1 MSPPIKV
8 TNEEARK
15 AYHIRTSSQFLIF
28 GLFVVFYV
36 FLEFFRMFFELI
48 STEFLTE
55 IFDRFFDWFWLV
67 TTGFWPIDDQL
78 KIHSIFY
85 FFIFS
90 LFFVI
95 FNSDFSLF
103 FRPFDSISIQCTII
117 VTIFLVGLLLRGLSD
132 FYGSVYLILAILV
145 NLGGIFSMV
154 PEKSVR
160 YNECVTK

>member
-15 AYHIRTSSQFLIF
+15 AYHIRTSSQFLI
-28 GLFVVFYV
+28 LVYSVVFSFFYADFDRV
-36 FLEFFRMFFELI
+36 FVWDFRDFDQFLKDRVWLVL
-48 STEFLTE
+48 TGHDRFLT
-55 IFDRFFDWFWLV
+55 DW
-67 TTGFWPIDDQL
+67 WPIKDSF
-78 KIHSIFY
+78 HFY

-95 FNSDFSLF
+95 FNFDFFLF